1 MRHTTIK
8 EAPYS
13 DSDFRSTAGLRARD
27 INAFHTVQEFLHALI
42 VEQTQKA
49 LDISAANPDL
59 QPYFN
64 YAVERFATHGSN
76 ATLA

>member
-13 DSDFRSTAGLRARD
+13 DSAFRSTVGLRSRD

-42 VEQTQKA
+42 EEQTQKA
-49 LDISAANPDL
+49 LDISEANPDL
-59 QPYFN
+59 RPYFS
-64 YAVERFATHGSN
+64 YATAQYATHGKN